1 VRAHPALLRRAALTE
16 APVPGFAARLKR
28 VPVAATIAMNQKARA
43 LRAAGIDV
51 LSLAIGEPDFATPA
65 VAIEAAHQAALRGET
80 KYPPVDGTPALKQ
93 AIRRKFRR
101 DSGLEYALD
110 EIMVANGGKQVIYN
124 ALMATVEEGD
134 EVVIPAPYWSAYLLI
149 TELAGGVPVPVSC
162 PQNNRFRLRPED
174 LGAAITPRTRWLI
187 LNFPNNPT
195 GAACS
200 RAEMQALGRVMLRHP
215 HVWIMCDDMYE
226 HLIYDDFDYLTLAA
240 AEPSLRER
248 TLTISGASKTYAMTG
263 WRVGFAGGPRELIRA
278 MVNMQSQATSGVS
291 TVGQAAA
298 AAALDGPQEGV
309 AERAA
314 IYRRRRDLVVE
325 ALNAAPGLSCH
336 RPEGAFYVYPNVAG
350 CLGRTTEA
358 GRLLAT
364 DEDFALAL
372 LEEQHVAVVQGAA
385 FGMSPYVRISYA
397 TSEATL
403 TEACRRIA
411 AFCER
416 LH

>member
-1 VRAHPALLRRAALTE
+1 M
-16 APVPGFAARLKR
+16 PGFSARLGR
-28 VPVAATIAMNQKARA
+28 VPMAATIAMNQKARA

-51 LSLAIGEPDFATPA
+51 LSLAIGEPDFATPPE
-65 VAIEAAHQAALRGET
+65 AIEAAHQAALGGET
-80 KYPPVDGTPALKQ
+80 KYPPIDGTLRLKE

-101 DSGLEYALD
+101 DSGLDYALD

-124 ALMATVEEGD
+124 AIMATVDDGD
-134 EVVIPAPYWSAYLLI
+134 EVVIPAPYWSAYVLI
-149 TELAGGVPVPVSC
+149 TQLAGGAPIFVNC
-162 PQNNRFRLRPED
+162 PQNNGFRLRPED
-174 LGAAITPRTRWLI
+174 LDAAITPRTRWLV

-200 RAEMQALGRVMLRHP
+200 RAEMRALGAVMLRHP
-215 HVWIMCDDMYE
+215 QVWIMCDDMYE
-226 HLIYDDFDYLTLAA
+226 HLIYDDFDYLTMAA
-240 AEPSLRER
+240 AAAGLRDR

-263 WRVGFAGGPRELIRA
+263 WRVGFGGGPRELIRA

-298 AAALDGPQEGV
+298 AAALDGSQDAV

-325 ALNAAPGLSCH
+325 ALNAAPGLTCH
-336 RPEGAFYVYPNVAG
+336 RPDGAFFVYPNVAG
-350 CLGRTTEA
+350 CLGRTTA
-358 GRLLAT
+358 GGRDLAT

-372 LEEQHVAVVQGAA
+372 LEEQHVAVVHGGA

-397 TSEATL
+397 TSEETL
-403 TEACRRIA
+403 AEACRRIA
-411 AFCER
+411 AFCAE